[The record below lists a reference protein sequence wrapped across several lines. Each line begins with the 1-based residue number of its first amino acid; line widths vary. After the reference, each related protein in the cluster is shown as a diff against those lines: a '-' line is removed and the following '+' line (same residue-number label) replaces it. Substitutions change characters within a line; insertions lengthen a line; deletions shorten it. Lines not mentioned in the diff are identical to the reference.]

1 MTEAQDCWGCG
12 REPSV
17 DGTLGERCRV
27 QLAELHTDPDTP
39 RLNEMI
45 TKLDGVYHR
54 LCWNCEVELAANL
67 SGLCPRCEDTLRR

>member
-1 MTEAQDCWGCG
+1 MSDDRDCWGCG

-17 DGTLGERCRV
+17 DGTLGERCRI
-27 QLAELHTDPDTP
+27 QLAELRTDPETP

-54 LCWNCEVELAANL
+54 LCWNCEVELSANL
-67 SGLCPRCEDTLRR
+67 SGLCPRCEETLRR